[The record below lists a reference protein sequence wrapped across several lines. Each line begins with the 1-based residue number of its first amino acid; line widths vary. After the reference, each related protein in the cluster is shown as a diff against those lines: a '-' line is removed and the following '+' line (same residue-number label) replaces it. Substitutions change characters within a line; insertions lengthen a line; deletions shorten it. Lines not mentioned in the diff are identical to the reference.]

1 MLTVKLLILQLGALL
16 MYAGIKGKSVPALLR
31 GDNTVAAP
39 NTSLNTSTSSASG
52 SPAASTANVSG
63 TGTGATVTGGT
74 AVGTA

>member
-39 NTSLNTSTSSASG
+39 NTSLNTSTG
-52 SPAASTANVSG
+52 TANVSG